1 MSGIIL
7 TSIAYKREGFG
18 IFNILKQDFIR
29 ILIYAFL
36 GIMLAQITYFLAIKY
51 SNAATGTILQF
62 THPILVA
69 IALSFQT
76 RKFPSWL
83 TLFSIFIAFFGVFLI
98 VAQFNFHTLS
108 VSPQALFWGIL
119 SSFAAAF
126 YILYARGLIKK
137 YGEPSVVGWAM
148 LLGGIVA
155 SLYVNP
161 FKAEIDF
168 DIYVLGAL
176 LFVII
181 FGTAISFYIFLSG
194 AQKIGAQ
201 KATILSFIEPA
212 AAVVFTIMIFNIKF
226 TIFDFLGS
234 VCIIAAVIFQAKS
247 KS

>member
-1 MSGIIL
+1 
-7 TSIAYKREGFG
+7 
-18 IFNILKQDFIR
+18 
-29 ILIYAFL
+29 
-36 GIMLAQITYFLAIKY
+36 MLAQITYFLAIKY
-51 SNAATGTILQF
+51 SNAATATILQF
-62 THPILVA
+62 TNPILVA

-76 RKFPSWL
+76 KKFPSPL

-98 VAQFNFHTLS
+98 VAQFNFHSLAI
-108 VSPQALFWGIL
+108 SPHALFWGII
-119 SSFAAAF
+119 SAFAAAF
-126 YILYARGLIKK
+126 YILYARNLIKK

-155 SLYVNP
+155 SLYANP
-161 FKAEIDF
+161 FNADISL
-168 DIYVLGAL
+168 DIYAWGAL

-212 AAVVFTIMIFNIKF
+212 AAVAFTIMIFDVKF

-234 VCIIAAVIFQAKS
+234 ACIIAAVICQAKS
-247 KS
+247 KN